1 MSTDSLFLYHFRSSD
16 NLSLV
21 SPARSPSSSES
32 LTPTPTPTSH
42 NTLIRVRA
50 QAMTVDDSTGLW
62 KVIKGNPA
70 ADLKLMKE
78 GDDCYIITAHR
89 HTDRQVSQKS
99 LKIQTMVVLL
109 WNISFKLCAWKGWN
123 SQVCWPTVYR
133 KGTTIALHSLPN
145 SLKNVCPNLFF
156 IPRHASKKIQD
167 M

>member
-50 QAMTVDDSTGLW
+50 QAMTIDDSTGLW

-89 HTDRQVSQKS
+89 HADRQVSQ
-99 LKIQTMVVLL
+99 I
-109 WNISFKLCAWKGWN
+109 AWKFNLWLFFYEIYHSNFGHGKAETARFVDLRYTEKELQSPCIH
-123 SQVCWPTVYR
+123 SQIHWKMFAQMC
-133 KGTTIALHSLPN
+133 
-145 SLKNVCPNLFF
+145 FF
-156 IPRHASKKIQD
+156 IPRHASQTTQD